1 VKKILKNIAGLA
13 LFVLIIWLSWNFK
26 TLCYGINQLIGQLK
40 ITMNAVPVNKIILD
54 PSLKKEYREKLFFI
68 QEVRRYAIDSLGLHD
83 TENYTTFYDQK
94 DKPLLWVLTAC
105 RPFELEAKKWYFPII
120 GKMEYKGFFKEE
132 KAYREQRQV
141 ILEGYETDIYNPVAW
156 STLGILTDP
165 ILSGQLRFSPG
176 RLAELI
182 IHEMTHATVYVAG
195 DVDYN
200 ENLATFVG
208 EKGAEKFLI
217 YRFGIKSTELTT
229 YLNYISDEEM
239 YSRYMLTQS
248 KSLDS
253 LYKTFKPEMT
263 LREKADKKYR
273 KIADIM
279 LGLNNMPF
287 HNSRRYRTNFKKGKL
302 PNNTEFM
309 AFLRY
314 RKDQDAFKKSF
325 EKNFNGNLKAFVMK
339 IADR

>member
-1 VKKILKNIAGLA
+1 
-13 LFVLIIWLSWNFK
+13 
-26 TLCYGINQLIGQLK
+26 
-40 ITMNAVPVNKIILD
+40 
-54 PSLKKEYREKLFFI
+54 
-68 QEVRRYAIDSLGLHD
+68 
-83 TENYTTFYDQK
+83 
-94 DKPLLWVLTAC
+94 
-105 RPFELEAKKWYFPII
+105 
-120 GKMEYKGFFKEE
+120 
-132 KAYREQRQV
+132 
-141 ILEGYETDIYNPVAW
+141 
-156 STLGILTDP
+156 
-165 ILSGQLRFSPG
+165 
-176 RLAELI
+176 
-182 IHEMTHATVYVAG
+182 
-195 DVDYN
+195 
-200 ENLATFVG
+200 
-208 EKGAEKFLI
+208 
-217 YRFGIKSTELTT
+217 
-229 YLNYISDEEM
+229 M